1 MLKKSRRLSLIKK
14 SRRRRLFSIKKS
26 RRLFSIKKSRRLFSI
41 KKSRRLSLIKKSRR
55 HRRLSLIKKS
65 RFKKIYDGVKID
77 PPPPKSFKTTVT
89 PPVSMKSTRIEST
102 PPVSM
107 KPTLI
112 ETTADVPKSFKTSAI
127 PSLYMKSKP
136 TKTSPLYMKSTS
148 IESTPPVSMKP
159 TPTETTADVPK
170 SFKTSAISSLYMKS
184 KPTKTSPLYM
194 KSTSTETTPPLSMKS
209 NLSETTPVVAPKSFK
224 TTATQPL
231 SKRPSMK
238 RLLSERTIL
247 EEEEEKAKIL
257 ETLIILDNNKSGI
270 KNLGNTCFCASVI
283 QLLRGMGIFF
293 KTDINILNLI
303 KIQFPGYENS
313 QEDASELLQKI
324 LDLMK
329 IVIYDKYLEY
339 TFGYETSLY
348 FKLDNKYEKIIKK
361 RPNIEDYTMLQ
372 IDNQYINIEG
382 ISNMS
387 QLINLIINNENYEKN
402 DELINMPDRDD
413 LEDISILDR
422 IPNIEN
428 KYQSYNKNEYIIP
441 SNNKYI
447 VIHLK
452 LFNYNLKSR
461 STTKINKI
469 IFPDNI
475 IINNNDNV
483 RYEYEPKS
491 IIYHTGSYGGG
502 HYTNSTKYN
511 SEWYYYD
518 DNKKI
523 TYEDYN
529 QMLKDAKND
538 KKQFSKSYSAQFTP
552 YIILYKKK

>member
-1 MLKKSRRLSLIKK
+1 MLKKSRRRRLLSIIKKSRRRLLSLIKK
-14 SRRRRLFSIKKS
+14 SRGRRRLSSIKKS
-26 RRLFSIKKSRRLFSI
+26 RGRRHLSSIKKSRSKR
-41 KKSRRLSLIKKSRR
+41 
-55 HRRLSLIKKS
+55 
-65 RFKKIYDGVKID
+65 IYDGVKID

-107 KPTLI
+107 KPT
-112 ETTADVPKSFKTSAI
+112 T
-127 PSLYMKSKP
+127 
-136 TKTSPLYMKSTS
+136 
-148 IESTPPVSMKP
+148 
-159 TPTETTADVPK
+159 TETTADVPK
-170 SFKTSAISSLYMKS
+170 SFKTSAIS
-184 KPTKTSPLYM
+184 PLYM
-194 KSTSTETTPPLSMKS
+194 KSTSTEITPPLSMKS
-209 NLSETTPVVAPKSFK
+209 NLTETTPVVAPKSFKKTVTQPLSMKSTPTEITPPLSMKSNLTETTPVVAPKSFK
-224 TTATQPL
+224 TTVTQPL
-231 SKRPSMK
+231 SMKSTPTESLFRSKYKGPSMT
-238 RLLSERTIL
+238 RLLSERRTIL

-270 KNLGNTCFCASVI
+270 KNLGNICFCASVI

-293 KTDINILNLI
+293 KTDINILKLI

-329 IVIYDKYLEY
+329 LVMYDKYLEY
-339 TFGYETSLY
+339 TFGYETLLF
-348 FKLDNKYEKIIKK
+348 FKLDNKYEKIINK
-361 RPNIEDYTMLQ
+361 RPNIEDYTMLI
-372 IDNQYINIEG
+372 IDNQYLYIKG

-402 DELINMPDRDD
+402 DELINMPNEDD
-413 LEDISILDR
+413 LEDKSILDR
-422 IPNIEN
+422 IPNIDN

-452 LFNYNLKSR
+452 LFNYNLKSN

-475 IINNNDNV
+475 IIKNKDNV

-491 IIYHTGSYGGG
+491 IIYHTGRFGGG

-511 SEWYYYD
+511 SEWYYFD

-538 KKQFSKSYSAQFTP
+538 KNQFSKAYRTQFTP

>member
-1 MLKKSRRLSLIKK
+1 
-14 SRRRRLFSIKKS
+14 
-26 RRLFSIKKSRRLFSI
+26 
-41 KKSRRLSLIKKSRR
+41 
-55 HRRLSLIKKS
+55 
-65 RFKKIYDGVKID
+65 
-77 PPPPKSFKTTVT
+77 
-89 PPVSMKSTRIEST
+89 MKSTRIEST
-102 PPVSM
+102 QPLSM
-107 KPTLI
+107 I
-112 ETTADVPKSFKTSAI
+112 A
-127 PSLYMKSKP
+127 
-136 TKTSPLYMKSTS
+136 
-148 IESTPPVSMKP
+148 

-170 SFKTSAISSLYMKS
+170 SFKTSATPSLYMKS
-184 KPTKTSPLYM
+184 KPTKTSSLYM
-194 KSTSTETTPPLSMKS
+194 KSTSTEITPPLSMKS
-209 NLSETTPVVAPKSFK
+209 NLTETTPVVAPKSFK
-224 TTATQPL
+224 TTVTQPL
-231 SKRPSMK
+231 SMKSTPTEPLFRSKYKRPSMTG
-238 RLLSERTIL
+238 LLSERRTIL

-293 KTDINILNLI
+293 KTDINILKLI

-329 IVIYDKYLEY
+329 LVMYDKYLEY
-339 TFGYETSLY
+339 TFGYETLLF
-348 FKLDNKYEKIIKK
+348 FKLDNKYEKIINK

-402 DELINMPDRDD
+402 DELINMPIEDD
-413 LEDISILDR
+413 LEDKSILDR
-422 IPNIEN
+422 IIPNIDN

-452 LFNYNLKSR
+452 LFNYNLKSN

-475 IINNNDNV
+475 IIKNNDNV

-491 IIYHTGSYGGG
+491 IIYHTGRFGGG

-538 KKQFSKSYSAQFTP
+538 KNQFSKAYRTQFTP